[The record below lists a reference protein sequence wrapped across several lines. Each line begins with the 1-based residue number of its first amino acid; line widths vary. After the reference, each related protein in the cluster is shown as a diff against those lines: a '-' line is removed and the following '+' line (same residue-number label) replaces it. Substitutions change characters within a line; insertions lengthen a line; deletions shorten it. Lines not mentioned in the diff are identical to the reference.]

1 MKAARFYSPGEGLK
15 IEDVPVPKIG
25 PSEVLIRVAG
35 TGICHS
41 DLHILEGSLPLPN
54 TPITLG
60 HEIAGY
66 VEKVGEGV
74 EGFSEGDAVAVFGGW
89 GCGKCRTCLSGEEQL
104 CNVLMWV
111 GIGVDGG
118 YAEYVRVPSPRYL
131 VPLKKLDPVKAAPL
145 TDAALTPYRS
155 VKKAREGL
163 TPADAIAIIG
173 IGGLG
178 QYGVQFAK
186 MTGAKVIAIDIDDS
200 KLEIAKS
207 LGADLTV
214 NPRKENLVSVV
225 DEYTDGE
232 KVARVIDFVGTDS
245 SLADAVS
252 ILGKKGVLILTG
264 IGGGQTS
271 FMWNPILPPEVT
283 YTTVFWGS
291 IPELH
296 EVVSIA
302 ESGRLKIEVETVT
315 FDELNE
321 TFERLK
327 RGEVKNRAVLV
338 PHS

>member
-1 MKAARFYSPGEGLK
+1 MKAARFYRPGEGLK
-15 IEDVPVPKIG
+15 IEDVPEPKINAG
-25 PSEVLIRVAG
+25 EVLIRVAG
-35 TGICHS
+35 TGVCHS

-74 EGFSEGDAVAVFGGW
+74 KGFSEGDAVAVFGGW
-89 GCGKCRTCLSGEEQL
+89 GCGRCKVCLSGEEQL

-118 YAEYVRVPSPRYL
+118 YAEYVRIPSPRYL
-131 VPLKKLDPVKAAPL
+131 VPLRKLDLVKAAPL
-145 TDAALTPYRS
+145 TDAALTSYRAI
-155 VKKAREGL
+155 KKARDGL
-163 TPADAIAIIG
+163 TPADFLAVIG

-186 MTGAKVIAIDIDDS
+186 MTGARVIAIDIDDS

-207 LGADLTV
+207 LGADFTV
-214 NPRKENLVSVV
+214 NPKKENLLSVI
-225 DEYTDGE
+225 DEITYGE
-232 KVARVIDFVGTDS
+232 NVARVIDFVGTDET
-245 SLADAVS
+245 LMNAVG
-252 ILGKKGVLILTG
+252 ILRKKGRLILAG
-264 IGGGQTS
+264 IGGGMTS

-302 ESGRLKIEVETVT
+302 ESGRLEINIEMVS

-321 TFERLK
+321 TFERLG
-327 RGEVKNRAVLV
+327 RGEIKGRAVLV
-338 PHS
+338 PR